1 MIKNWKSF
9 NESQLDLF
17 DPYIP
22 GRKKNYLETY
32 PYDEEQILDLLI
44 DFEDE
49 GYSIWVEHGFAK
61 YRRVG
66 DKNSGLVF
74 TNETDSYSII
84 PATFITIG
92 NPSETSDN
100 ITTSFRTFYNRIKTH
115 FKEIQFFDNI
125 LDDLNRERLTFDGEI
140 RHRGEELHG
149 NLQILCVGEQT
160 TVNDRF
166 LFEYYRISKNNVRF
180 TEKGK
185 AILKLKKDFLI
196 TSLLSQDN
204 QYLPYLNRSNIGPV
218 YHTEDPS
225 HYEVLSLLDKEN
237 LKKLIKK
244 SKSSDIDII
253 YHDVELIST
262 WEFKNLGESLKKMKE
277 YQEIVKLYVDMDR
290 ESHYEKFFKALE
302 SEFKKWIEKS
312 LKTNVVKTYTEDGV
326 EYYEIYF
333 QSIWIDVEYEQ
344 LYTKSAE
351 SFVLDNLPYEDFIP
365 IIEVYGLVDK
375 EKFNKK
381 ATEIIKGSSKT

>member
-32 PYDEEQILDLLI
+32 PYDEDQILDLLI

-84 PATFITIG
+84 PATLITIG

-185 AILKLKKDFLI
+185 AIVKLDRDYLI
-196 TSLLSQDN
+196 GRLHTSIE
-204 QYLPYLNRSNIGPV
+204 QYVDYLNRSEEPKYNLNIP
-218 YHTEDPS
+218 T
-225 HYEVLSLLDKEN
+225 HYQVLSLMSIEN
-237 LKKLIKK
+237 LKKLIEK
-244 SKSSDIDII
+244 SDIRDTDSI
-253 YHDVELIST
+253 YHDVEL
-262 WEFKNLGESLKKMKE
+262 FKKLQELGELLNPKYYDK
-277 YQEIVKLYVDMDR
+277 IVNLYDKMDR
-290 ESHYEKFFKALE
+290 ESYREKFFKILE
-302 SEFKKWIEKS
+302 SEFQKWIEKV
-312 LKTNVVKTYTEDGV
+312 LKTKVIKSYTEDGKD
-326 EYYEIYF
+326 YYDIQF
-333 QSIWIDVEYEQ
+333 QIDWINSEYEN
-344 LYTKSAE
+344 LYRKKIDDIIDE
-351 SFVLDNLPYEDFIP
+351 YDDNLYEKFSPNMDF
-365 IIEVYGLVDK
+365 YGSPNP
-375 EKFNKK
+375 EKFNKVV
-381 ATEIIKGSSKT
+381 TEILKGSSKT